1 MRDDDGDRMP
11 ETEAEWAE
19 AEAARRKRADWS
31 DAMAEDRQRSQAA
44 WVAKW
49 TAAHTWEPNPRAGTT
64 ESRLPVRDSGSCQQ
78 PNGRHR
84 VRNRHPH
91 RRHPHRLGR

>member
-49 TAAHTWEPNPRAGTT
+49 TAAHTWEPNPRGGMIARPKPGWVWPNRG
-64 ESRLPVRDSGSCQQ
+64 SRKDAMRAADAARAQ
-78 PNGRHR
+78 
-84 VRNRHPH
+84 
-91 RRHPHRLGR
+91 